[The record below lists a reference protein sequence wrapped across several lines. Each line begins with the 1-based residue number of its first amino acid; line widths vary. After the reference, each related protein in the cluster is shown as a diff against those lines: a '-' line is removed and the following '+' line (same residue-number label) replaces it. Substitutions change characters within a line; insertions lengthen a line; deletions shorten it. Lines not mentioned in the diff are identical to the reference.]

1 MKKISFIFLFA
12 LLISCLPNQKTFA
25 LSCAQPPK
33 PEVAIHK
40 YDVVVIATVT
50 ETDSNRPYK
59 SIKTVKADVSHT
71 FKGYND
77 STITFT
83 EDKVWGESL
92 VGKEY
97 LLFLNSKDNRYESP
111 LCSPNKLTASLDK
124 DALIEKLTAEVET
137 STTTT
142 NETIVTT
149 PTAVESVKTNETSS
163 EFLWKWSLSI
173 STPILLILIVGVFF
187 YRRGKAKQIG

>member
-1 MKKISFIFLFA
+1 MKKISFVILFA
-12 LLISCLPNQKTFA
+12 LLISCLPTQKTFA

-50 ETDSNRPYK
+50 ETDANSPDK

-111 LCSPNKLTASLDK
+111 LCSPTKLTASLDK

-137 STTTT
+137 GTTTT

-149 PTAVESVKTNETSS
+149 PTVVESVITDESNNESS
-163 EFLWKWSLSI
+163 WKWSVSI
-173 STPILLILIVGVFF
+173 ATPVILILLLAIFF